1 MPGDSRP
8 EISSVGLCVSIQMSK
23 CVFLIVQKLPKTIE
37 KLRPAPGG
45 LGNPLGCPRWPP
57 PPFRPCL
64 LLEIAS
70 AHRSERSRSPSKRD
84 AQLARAVL
92 SVEVI
97 GIWASGRPPPFGSY
111 RGASCGAGQSRL

>member
-1 MPGDSRP
+1 MPGNSQP

-23 CVFLIVQKLPKTIE
+23 CVFLIFQKLSKTVG

-45 LGNPLGCPRWPP
+45 LGSPRSCPPWPP

-64 LLEIAS
+64 LLERAS
-70 AHRSERSRSPSKRD
+70 ARHSERSCSPPKQD

-92 SVEVI
+92 SEEVM
-97 GIWASGRPPPFGSY
+97 GIWASGAFP
-111 RGASCGAGQSRL
+111 AGGDGPSPTFRFLQEY